1 MAIDRRQFLMQ
12 SGALTS
18 LFLAIS
24 CLPQRSSSLVQAIG
38 SDKSPPRKPLRDTEG
53 AAIRYHIR
61 GSHDAD
67 INNLLAVYGHVMTIM
82 MSAIP
87 PNQAKA
93 TNAQPTPGLF
103 SKYLPELVANNTWQ
117 PFTWWS
123 QAETHFTHCAHGT
136 ENFLFWHRP
145 YLFFFEKTVRKIA
158 CQIVKLDGPN
168 TLRTHPDYY
177 LNWTVPVFHWDP
189 STAVHLA
196 FFTPE
201 LFPAPVDNPETG
213 TGAQRHIDRSS
224 TPNKATA
231 SWASFIDV
239 TPATVETILQS
250 KEIVALTGTNNFGS
264 LLEGAPHG
272 GIHVWVGGQMGAFFS
287 PLDPIFW
294 THHAMIDFLFEE
306 WMTRRRAEGQ
316 TSANFLTKT
325 LKTGQQSGFF
335 DVDTGKPVSWANTFL
350 IEKNNHMVTYDGLTP
365 APKASRSMANSP
377 RVKSPVGGGQG
388 FNNVEEIY
396 VNDFNSEYSTFTEV
410 GQNGSPSVQVLRTK
424 LRVAEGRSITTQ
436 AIAML
441 EQISTDLKTGNEDW
455 ISSVQLRFQNLTVA
469 LEDPHGSTLQIKVR
483 KGDLPAFVDSNFA
496 VFPRLGANVTAESR
510 SRMEAVRS
518 KSLNLADGGG
528 HEGHGNDTRGFM
540 VDLLPV
546 IASKVGALDF
556 KQLLQSETFTA
567 DFRVSSMDS
576 KGGIN
581 SKTLSTSAQAA
592 MNQNVKI
599 TMLITRRSKFS

>member
-1 MAIDRRQFLMQ
+1 MAIDRRKFLLQ
-12 SGALTS
+12 SGAMTS
-18 LFLAIS
+18 LFLAS
-24 CLPQRSSSLVQAIG
+24 GCLPLRSSTLAQIVGA
-38 SDKSPPRKPLRDTEG
+38 DKLPPRKPLRDLSG

-61 GSHDAD
+61 GRTDAD

-93 TNAQPTPGLF
+93 AKTQSTPGLF
-103 SKYLPELVANNTWQ
+103 SKYLPELVANNSWQ

-123 QAETHFTHCAHGT
+123 QAETHFNHCAHGT

-158 CQIVKLDGPN
+158 CEIVKLDGPDA
-168 TLRTHPDYY
+168 LRTHPDYY
-177 LNWTVPVFHWDP
+177 TNWTVPVFHWDP
-189 STAVHLA
+189 ATPVHPA
-196 FFTPE
+196 FFNPE
-201 LFPAPVDNPETG
+201 IFPAPVDNPETG
-213 TGAQRHIDRSS
+213 TGAKRHIDRTS
-224 TPNKATA
+224 TPNRAKA

-239 TPATVETILQS
+239 TPATIENILQS

-316 TSANFLTKT
+316 TSANFLSKT
-325 LKTGQQSGFF
+325 LVASEQSGFF

-350 IEKNNHMVTYDGLTP
+350 IEKHNHMVTYDGLSA
-365 APKASRSMANSP
+365 APKAPNTLPNIARGMQP
-377 RVKSPVGGGQG
+377 GGGQG
-388 FNNVEEIY
+388 FNNLEEIY
-396 VNDFNSEYSTFTEV
+396 VNDFNSEYSSFTEA
-410 GQNGSPSVQVLRTK
+410 GQDGAPPVQVLRTK
-424 LRVAEGRSITTQ
+424 LRVAEGKSITTQ

-441 EQISTDLKTGNEDW
+441 EQIATDLKTGNQDW

-469 LEDPHGSTLQIKVR
+469 LEDPNGSTLQIKVR
-483 KGDLPAFVDSNFA
+483 QENLPPFVDSNFA
-496 VFPRLGANVTAESR
+496 VFPRFGANVTAESR
-510 SRMEAVRS
+510 AQMEAVRS
-518 KSLNLADGGG
+518 KSLNLSDGGG
-528 HEGHGNDTRGFM
+528 HDSHGNDTRGFM

-546 IASKVGALDF
+546 IARKAGSLDF

-576 KGGIN
+576 SGGVK
-581 SKTLSTSAQAA
+581 SKALSTSAQAA
-592 MNQNVKI
+592 MNQKVKI
-599 TMLITRRSKFS
+599 AMVITRRAKFA